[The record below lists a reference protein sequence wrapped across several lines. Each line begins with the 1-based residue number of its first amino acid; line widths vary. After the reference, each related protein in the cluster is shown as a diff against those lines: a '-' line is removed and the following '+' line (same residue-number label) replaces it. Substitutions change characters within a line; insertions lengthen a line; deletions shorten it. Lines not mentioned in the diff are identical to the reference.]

1 MKIQHETFFYNTP
14 YEQDCLNC
22 INRAYLIHV
31 ARLTYGFA
39 RLGDD
44 RARSQVKIIPYAQP
58 RAMRK
63 CAYAQS
69 IATTVL

>member
-31 ARLTYGFA
+31 ARLTNGFA
-39 RLGDD
+39 RLRDD
-44 RARSQVKIIPYAQP
+44 RARLREV
-58 RAMRK
+58 
-63 CAYAQS
+63 CE
-69 IATTVL
+69 